1 MKINQ
6 RECVFLA
13 LTLAI
18 LLGAWLGVIRPR
30 NQAAET
36 MLAEMAEKERLLE
49 QLIVSYPRAVD
60 NLEKDIQHLEAI
72 LREQTARLPQEE
84 NIDDV
89 FRDLSS
95 LARAHHLRMHQMQ
108 THTRVV
114 SSEEAESNN
123 VAEQGFVLELE
134 GSFSDLYEF
143 LEALENQPRLLRID
157 ELKIQRSK
165 ETDAPGETKNPLLRA
180 SLRLRTFYRNEEN
193 LG

>member
-157 ELKIQRSK
+157 ELKIQWSK